1 MNKWTEARGREEV
14 MREGLT
20 ITFSAHAGGES
31 TWDNVVPRSCIL
43 EEQDAPC
50 SLNDANHTPVR
61 DLQS

>member
-1 MNKWTEARGREEV
+1 

-20 ITFSAHAGGES
+20 ITFSEHVGGES
-31 TWDNVVPRSCIL
+31 TWDDVVPRSCIL

>member
-1 MNKWTEARGREEV
+1 MDRGEREGG

-20 ITFSAHAGGES
+20 ITFSAHVGGES

-43 EEQDAPC
+43 EEQDAPR
-50 SLNDANHTPVR
+50 SFNDANHTPVR

>member
-1 MNKWTEARGREEV
+1 